1 MKNFKNLIVVAA
13 ALTFIVAAPLSG
25 CGKKG
30 HPNPPRKNKVYPTV
44 YPKGALRFDA
54 APNHLQFSFKVNR
67 DQ

>member
-1 MKNFKNLIVVAA
+1 MKNLKNLIVVAA

-30 HPNPPRKNKVYPTV
+30 HPNPPRKDKV
-44 YPKGALRFDA
+44 YPKGALRSDA
-54 APNHLQFSFKVNR
+54 APNHLQFSFKVNS